1 MDLIEGKNI
10 IKNYGKQCILK
21 NVNYSAKEG
30 TFNVILGQSGSG
42 KSTLLNILSG
52 LMQPDAGIV
61 MIKDRDIYHNVE
73 SLLEVRRKYASN
85 IFQDYLLLPDLNVME
100 NIKLG
105 EIGKKHDEGY
115 FMEVLEEL
123 KIENLL
129 SYFPDE
135 LSGGQKQRV
144 AIARALMKKPSIVF
158 CDEATGALDEE
169 NSKIVVSI
177 LHKIKK
183 DLNATIIFTTHNNKI
198 GKTADRVTVIRD
210 GEIYEE
216 IWNDTPLTPEDMEW
230 GIEV

>member
-1 MDLIEGKNI
+1 MNLIEGKNI

-21 NVNYSAKEG
+21 NVNYSAKKG

-52 LMQPDAGIV
+52 FMTPDSGEVI
-61 MIKDRDIYHNVE
+61 IKNKNIYQSKE
-73 SLLEVRRKYASN
+73 ALLSLRREYASN
-85 IFQDYLLLPDLNVME
+85 IFQDYLLLSDLNVME

-105 EIGKKHDEGY
+105 EVRKKYDKDY
-115 FMEVLEEL
+115 FVEVVKEL
-123 KIENLL
+123 KIDTLL
-129 SYFPDE
+129 SRFPDE

-144 AIARALMKKPSIVF
+144 AIARALMKKPNIIF

-183 DLNATIIFTTHNNKI
+183 DLNAAIIFTTHNNKI
-198 GKTADRVTVIRD
+198 GKTADRITVIRD
-210 GEIYEE
+210 GKICEE
-216 IWNDTPLTPEDMEW
+216 VYNDKPLSPEDMDW
-230 GIEV
+230 GIEI